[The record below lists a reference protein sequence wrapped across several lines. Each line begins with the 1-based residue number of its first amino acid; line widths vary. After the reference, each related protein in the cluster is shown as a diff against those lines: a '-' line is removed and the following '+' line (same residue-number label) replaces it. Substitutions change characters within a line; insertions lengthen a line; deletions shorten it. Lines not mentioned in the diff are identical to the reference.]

1 MKVLRIKFKLLMCSL
16 VLFLLP
22 DPLIQDLKAD
32 GKGIF
37 GSECA
42 RCHSN
47 ENIKEFIQKKWI
59 GQSIMDFFLENKNT
73 MPAGSPGSL
82 TDQEYLHLLKYMFCL
97 LYTSPSPR
105 DLSTSRMPSSA

>member
-1 MKVLRIKFKLLMCSL
+1 MCSL
-16 VLFLLP
+16 LLFLHP
-22 DPLIQDLKAD
+22 DPLIQDLKAE

-59 GQSIMDFFLENKNT
+59 GQSIMDFSWRIRILCQQDRLAHLQIKNIFT
-73 MPAGSPGSL
+73 
-82 TDQEYLHLLKYMFCL
+82 F
-97 LYTSPSPR
+97 
-105 DLSTSRMPSSA
+105 